1 MKHKLVIRSLH
12 DAQAECTCEEW
23 HFSYTGAMTRKKIR
37 REWMRHINRKGGIS
51 HEVHKEG

>member
-23 HFSYTGAMTRKKIR
+23 HFSYTGAITMKEIR
-37 REWMRHINRKGGIS
+37 REWMKHINRKGGINY
-51 HEVHKEG
+51 EVHKEG